1 MYLSFALLQRLCV
14 VLSGCFVNVMSNKR
28 KFFETEIVSI
38 VLCKVATTH
47 PPAYYFQYVIVIV
60 SGVGFIIF
68 LNAFVML
75 PDMLYRGRQ
84 V

>member
-14 VLSGCFVNVMSNKR
+14 VLSGCFVKVMSDKR
-28 KFFETEIVSI
+28 KFFETEILSS

-47 PPAYYFQYVIVIV
+47 PPPYYFQCIIVIV
-60 SGVGFIIF
+60 SRVGFIVF